1 MLMISGTI
9 KSAVKLDVLLSKW
22 EQKKENNSW
31 RRDNTL
37 TGEEKLICQFKEELA
52 VMQENKRAEEISAK
66 VRSGQDLSPD
76 EIAYLQ
82 RERPQVYRDYLEIK
96 NEKEAYGQKLKK
108 CKTKEEVD
116 RLKVEQLSQY
126 AAQAK
131 KISNNPN
138 IPLSA
143 KYSFAMKILGK
154 ISAISEK
161 EAEFKMSAAYR
172 NLESEED
179 IRRRKAAESEIAE
192 EITEELGDKEEDG
205 EGAEEETADVADMP
219 VKDAENSL
227 SPDTESVVKLV
238 AELWNAQRPV
248 GGGAAYIDAGEFLSD
263 MKKEKSE

>member
-9 KSAVKLDVLLSKW
+9 KSAVKLDVLLGKW
-22 EQKKENNSW
+22 EQKKENNDW
-31 RRDNTL
+31 HRDNTL
-37 TGEEKLICQFKEELA
+37 TGEEKLICQFKDELA
-52 VMQENKRAEEISAK
+52 TMRENKRAEEISAK
-66 VRSGQDLSPD
+66 VRNGQDLSPD

-96 NEKEAYGQKLKK
+96 NEKEAYERKLKK
-108 CKTKEEVD
+108 CETKEEVD

-131 KISNNPN
+131 KIMNNPN
-138 IPLSA
+138 VPLSA
-143 KYSFAMKILGK
+143 KQSCAMKILGK

-179 IRRRKAAESEIAE
+179 IRRREAAESEIAE
-192 EITEELGDKEEDG
+192 EITEELGETEEDGEAADG
-205 EGAEEETADVADMP
+205 EGAEMPADSAKNNLP
-219 VKDAENSL
+219 F
-227 SPDTESVVKLV
+227 DTEGVVKLV

-248 GGGAAYIDAGEFLSD
+248 GGGAVYIDAGEVLSD
-263 MKKEKSE
+263 MNKKKSEQ

>member
-9 KSAVKLDVLLSKW
+9 KSAVKLDALLGKW
-22 EQKKENNSW
+22 EQKKENNDW
-31 RRDNTL
+31 KRDNTL
-37 TGEEKLICQFKEELA
+37 TGEEKLICQFKDELA
-52 VMQENKRAEEISAK
+52 TMRENKRAEEISAK
-66 VRSGQDLSPD
+66 VRNGQDLSPD

-96 NEKEAYGQKLKK
+96 NEKEAYERKLKK
-108 CKTKEEVD
+108 CETKEEVD

-131 KISNNPN
+131 KIMNNPN
-138 IPLSA
+138 VPLSEKQA
-143 KYSFAMKILGK
+143 CAMKILDK

-179 IRRRKAAESEIAE
+179 IRRREATESEIAE
-192 EITEELGDKEEDG
+192 EITEELGEMEEDG
-205 EGAEEETADVADMP
+205 EAAEGETEVPATS
-219 VKDAENSL
+219 AENNLPS
-227 SPDTESVVKLV
+227 DTEGVVKLV

-248 GGGAAYIDAGEFLSD
+248 GGGAVYIDAGEFLSD
-263 MKKEKSE
+263 MNKEKSEQ